1 MGETNLL
8 RAIPKVDELL
18 RRPELSA
25 LEMPASTL
33 REAVRAELAAYLADL
48 SEEEAF
54 IFSAENKTL
63 EFKNEAGS
71 AFVMIDPEKFARVI
85 RNITQNAKKYI
96 EPGTGRADVTLRRVR
111 KNAVIEI
118 RDNGEGMEPD
128 EVTRIFDR
136 FYRVSSART
145 SDGSTGLGL
154 AISKRIVEDMG
165 GKIWATSRKGEG
177 TSFMISLKLAM
188 EDENEENTD
197 N

>member
-1 MGETNLL
+1 M
-8 RAIPKVDELL
+8 
-18 RRPELSA
+18 
-25 LEMPASTL
+25 
-33 REAVRAELAAYLADL
+33 
-48 SEEEAF
+48 
-54 IFSAENKTL
+54 
-63 EFKNEAGS
+63 
-71 AFVMIDPEKFARVI
+71 
-85 RNITQNAKKYI
+85 
-96 EPGTGRADVTLRRVR
+96 R